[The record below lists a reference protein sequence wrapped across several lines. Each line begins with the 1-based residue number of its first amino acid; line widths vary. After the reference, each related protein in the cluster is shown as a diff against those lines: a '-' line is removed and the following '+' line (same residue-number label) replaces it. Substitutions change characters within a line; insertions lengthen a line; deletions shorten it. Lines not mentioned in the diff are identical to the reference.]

1 MGIDWTLLCFAQ
13 RKTSY
18 AWFHLL
24 ANLLTERKIRF
35 RLGRERGGLI
45 HLKCGVDMGNGLSPW
60 LLCLALDPLMFQLAH
75 KVSAASSAYMDDV
88 TVPWANVQQLALA
101 QSIITQFGRISGLT
115 VAPHHCFRA
124 ACWETSRWFRF
135 RLRVRSATGPALHAA
150 ARILSP
156 KAGVVRSFPIRARKD
171 LRKVLRAMVALPLP
185 PCKCA
190 TKQTALLH
198 RHPKPG
204 EQEDIHRTPW
214 GPANVHPF
222 AKLLGYSIASMYQAV
237 GMGRPERLG

>member
-1 MGIDWTLLCFAQ
+1 
-13 RKTSY
+13 
-18 AWFHLL
+18 
-24 ANLLTERKIRF
+24 
-35 RLGRERGGLI
+35 
-45 HLKCGVDMGNGLSPW
+45 MGNGLSPW

-101 QSIITQFGRISGLT
+101 QSIITQFGRVSGLT
-115 VAPHHCFRA
+115 VAPHRCFRA

-185 PCKCA
+185 P
-190 TKQTALLH
+190 
-198 RHPKPG
+198 
-204 EQEDIHRTPW
+204 
-214 GPANVHPF
+214 ANAPLSKLPF
-222 AKLLGYSIASMYQAV
+222 STDTLSLGSKRIYT
-237 GMGRPERLG
+237 GRPGARLMFTHSPSCLVIPSHPNMNEPSRGNGPPGKTGLKCWPRSRNGPCSLQPPGTPTWPESACGTRTAFRACNT